1 MLLSTAIRERINSLL
16 GEHNM
21 SAWKL
26 YKATGVPKST
36 INSILS
42 GDSNDPKQS
51 TILHICEGFGITLRQ
66 FYDDDIFNDIEDD

>member
-1 MLLSTAIRERINSLL
+1 MLLSTAIQLRIKALL
-16 GEHNM
+16 EQRDM

-42 GDSNDPKQS
+42 GDSKDPKSS
-51 TILHICEGFGITLRQ
+51 TILHICEGLGVTLRQ
-66 FYDDDIFNDIEDD
+66 FYNDDIFNDIEDD

>member
-1 MLLSTAIRERINSLL
+1 MLLSTAIQLRIKALL
-16 GEHNM
+16 SQKGM

-36 INSILS
+36 INAVLS
-42 GDSNDPKQS
+42 GDSKDPKQS
-51 TILHICEGFGITLRQ
+51 TILHICEGLEITLRQ